1 MEHKKHTIDDQS
13 IERFSDTLKML
24 ERSETTISKYIRDV
38 RAFRNWLGE
47 DGTFDKERVM
57 QYKDHLQK
65 EYRINSTN
73 SMISALNTFFK
84 HMEWEDCRV
93 STLKVQ
99 RSSFR
104 SAERHLSNDEFGR
117 LLAAAGKMG
126 NEQLVHIM
134 ETIAA
139 TGIRIGELPYITVE
153 SLSTRRVV
161 VTLKHKTREVL
172 LSLPLC
178 KMLRAWCRKKE
189 IRSGSIFVTRNG
201 SPLDRS
207 NILHMM
213 KSAAKEAGVLASK
226 VFPHNLR
233 HLFAVNYYEREK
245 DIVRL
250 ADLLGHSNINTTRI
264 YTMTT
269 CEKELSALNKIGK
282 ALILSP

>member
-269 CEKELSALNKIGK
+269 CEKELSALNKIGES
-282 ALILSP
+282 LILSP

>member
-153 SLSTRRVV
+153 SLRTRRVV
-161 VTLKHKTREVL
+161 VTLKHKTLREHFCHQERKPPGQKQHPAYDEISGKGSGRSCQQSISPQPASPVCSQL
-172 LSLPLC
+172 L
-178 KMLRAWCRKKE
+178 
-189 IRSGSIFVTRNG
+189 
-201 SPLDRS
+201 
-207 NILHMM
+207 
-213 KSAAKEAGVLASK
+213 
-226 VFPHNLR
+226 
-233 HLFAVNYYEREK
+233 
-245 DIVRL
+245 
-250 ADLLGHSNINTTRI
+250 
-264 YTMTT
+264 
-269 CEKELSALNKIGK
+269 
-282 ALILSP
+282 

>member
-134 ETIAA
+134 ETIAG
-139 TGIRIGELPYITVE
+139 TGIRISELPFITVE
-153 SLSTRRVV
+153 CLRERR
-161 VTLKHKTREVL
+161 TLV
-172 LSLPLC
+172 
-178 KMLRAWCRKKE
+178 AWCRKKE